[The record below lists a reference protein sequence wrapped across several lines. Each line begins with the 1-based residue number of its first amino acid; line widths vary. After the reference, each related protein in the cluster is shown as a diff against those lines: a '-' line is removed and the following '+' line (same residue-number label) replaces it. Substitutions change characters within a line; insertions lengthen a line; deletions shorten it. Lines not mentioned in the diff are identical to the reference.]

1 MNNVAPT
8 KINSTWLWVYWGAVR
23 HLLWINSLMHAGPD
37 PCCTLAPC
45 KPERTQIHEHTGARL
60 DLVSSRSFSRLVS
73 GKLPQVGHNA
83 NERRLIFPGN
93 VHIGYGCILYILS
106 STTSLF
112 PNFQLVIQWSGKE
125 NFANMDTSLHRMSN
139 LPCIW
144 CCIDTDVIVRI
155 PQSIAAWQQCRDRDS
170 NS

>member
-1 MNNVAPT
+1 MGILRSSTPSTLDKLSDACRPRSLLHPCAMQTRANP
-8 KINSTWLWVYWGAVR
+8 NSWAHWSQIGLG
-23 HLLWINSLMHAGPD
+23 IF
-37 PCCTLAPC
+37 TLVLPLG
-45 KPERTQIHEHTGARL
+45 ERE
-60 DLVSSRSFSRLVS
+60 
-73 GKLPQVGHNA
+73 LPQVGHNA